1 MAGREGWLG
10 RKKTSFEDFSSPDPV
25 LSFSWLKFLTEVVL
39 HFLSEN
45 HHCSPA
51 SPYQRQP
58 RGKAPCQSGSRSSL
72 LTCLGILALR
82 TSLALPLAGPPPSV
96 SLQTPFPRPSLNTGV
111 PKVLAWALCLLSI
124 MVSVSPCVCHMH
136 RCHCVRSGAHCQTT
150 PPHPPSPNPGWS
162 SAQEMDHR
170 PHSWP
175 SQKPVI
181 PQIIAQTSSL
191 NISSLS
197 RIYMLFC
204 EGSETTT
211 PDLVLESSL
220 WGTWLVAR
228 S

>member
-1 MAGREGWLG
+1 MPKWQSLFPPHMPWHPG
-10 RKKTSFEDFSSPDPV
+10 FEDFPGFASSR
-25 LSFSWLKFLTEVVL
+25 
-39 HFLSEN
+39 
-45 HHCSPA
+45 A
-51 SPYQRQP
+51 
-58 RGKAPCQSGSRSSL
+58 SSL
-72 LTCLGILALR
+72 CLPADP
-82 TSLALPLAGPPPSV
+82 LPTAVLKHWCSE
-96 SLQTPFPRPSLNTGV
+96 
-111 PKVLAWALCLLSI
+111 VLAWALCLLSI